1 MRYILTIPARINI
14 LGNPG
19 DANEGDF
26 ATISSAINLRAG
38 AFIEPSDHIIL
49 ESISTEYRD
58 GNYHK
63 TDSNK
68 RLDFTAQE
76 IPLIYDNEL
85 DLLKAALNQFYNYSQ
100 QLRERITTR
109 GVHIAIWSD
118 IPRQSGLGGSSLLVL
133 LVLAG
138 LREWYQLNPY
148 LYNDY
153 ILAELTQRTEEN
165 EFGITCGF
173 ADRYVPLFGGLAYL
187 DYRGKL
193 HHKEIRQEPLATY
206 ERLDHYIDDIPILA
220 VSTGIKHDSGD
231 VHGQMR
237 PRYLIEYNDWQRKGG
252 KKPPMVVFMSEAWN
266 TAWRGKIALLE
277 KDWATFGK
285 LMNKNHQI
293 VNQMMTYCG
302 FSEGAGWAN
311 NLFIDSALEN
321 HAFGAKLTGAGGG
334 GSVFALV
341 RPGKERMVEG
351 GWQKIIAKYDLSEA
365 NIFLPQI
372 SKQGLIIQLD
382 E

>member
-1 MRYILTIPARINI
+1 MRYKLTIPARINI

-26 ATISSAINLRAG
+26 ATISSAINLHAG

-49 ESISTEYRD
+49 ESISAEHRD
-58 GNYHK
+58 GRYQRKN
-63 TDSNK
+63 SNK
-68 RLDFTAQE
+68 RLEFTTQE
-76 IPLIYDNEL
+76 IPLNYDNEL
-85 DLLKAALNQFYNYSQ
+85 DLLKAALNRFYKFSQ
-100 QLRERITTR
+100 QLRESLTTQ
-109 GVHIAIWSD
+109 GVHIAVWSD
-118 IPRQSGLGGSSLLVL
+118 IPRQSGLGGSSVLIL

-138 LREWYQLNPY
+138 LREWYQLDPNIH
-148 LYNDY
+148 NDY
-153 ILAELTQRTEEN
+153 VLAELTQRIEGN
-165 EFGITCGF
+165 ELGITCGF

-193 HHKEIRQEPLATY
+193 LHKEICQEPFATY
-206 ERLDHYIDDIPILA
+206 ERLDHYIDDIPLLA

-237 PRYLIEYNDWQRKGG
+237 PRYLREFNEWQRKGG
-252 KKPPMVVFMSEAWN
+252 NKPPMVVFMSEAWN

-277 KDWATFGK
+277 EDWTTFGK

-293 VNQMMTYCG
+293 VNRMMTYCG

-321 HAFGAKLTGAGGG
+321 CAFGAKLTGAGGG

-341 RPGKERMVEG
+341 RPGKESMIED
-351 GWQKIIAKYDLSEA
+351 GWIKIIERYDLSKA
-365 NIFLPQI
+365 SIFRPQI

>member
-26 ATISSAINLRAG
+26 ATISSAINIRAG

-49 ESISTEYRD
+49 ESISTEYRE
-58 GNYHK
+58 GRYHRK
-63 TDSNK
+63 NSKK
-68 RLDFTAQE
+68 RLEFTTQE
-76 IPLIYDNEL
+76 IPLDYDNEL
-85 DLLKAALNQFYNYSQ
+85 DLLKAAFNQFYKFSQ
-100 QLRERITTR
+100 QLRESLTTK
-109 GVHIAIWSD
+109 GIHIAVWSD
-118 IPRQSGLGGSSLLVL
+118 VPRQSGLGGSSLLVL

-138 LREWYQLNPY
+138 LRKWYQLDPKI
-148 LYNDY
+148 YNDY
-153 ILAELTQRTEEN
+153 VLAELTQRIEEN
-165 EFGITCGF
+165 ELGITCGF

-193 HHKEIRQEPLATY
+193 LHKEIRKEPFATY
-206 ERLDHYIDDIPILA
+206 ERLDRYIADIPLLA
-220 VSTGIKHDSGD
+220 VSTGIKHDSGN

-237 PRYLIEYNDWQRKGG
+237 PRYLQEYNEWQRKGG
-252 KKPPMVVFMSEAWN
+252 YKPPMVNFMSEAWN

-277 KDWATFGK
+277 KDWATFGN

-311 NLFIDSALEN
+311 NLFVDSALEN
-321 HAFGAKLTGAGGG
+321 CAFGAKLTGAGGG

-341 RPGKERMVEG
+341 RPGKESIIED
-351 GWQKIIAKYDLSEA
+351 GWKKTIERYNLSKA
-365 NIFLPQI
+365 SIFRPQI
-372 SKQGLIIQLD
+372 SKLGLIIQLD